1 MDRRHF
7 LAATG
12 LAAAS
17 PALGQSA
24 IAAAPVDPQL
34 FQGVNFY
41 SDGLD
46 YTPAEVAARLQ
57 EAVTREGFTADN
69 YSLGGSVQALEQK
82 FAALMGKQAAMF
94 VPTGTLANLLAVRK
108 LAGTDRRVLVQA
120 ESHLYNDSGD
130 GAQLLAG
137 LNLVP
142 LGAGSADIT
151 LDDVKSWVERSA
163 GGRVTTPV
171 GVISIESP
179 VRRRDH
185 AMADFDEVQR
195 VCAYARERGIRL
207 HLDGSRLFNLP
218 LHSGRSLK
226 DICALFDTVYV
237 STWKHFNSSAG
248 AMLAGDADFIEGL
261 YHQRRLFGGA
271 LPQAW
276 PLLAVADA
284 HVDTYEAEY
293 AQAWRSVE
301 AMMAQLEA
309 TGRFRF
315 TRVDKGTCRFFMK
328 VADTDARRLP
338 EAARRHQVY
347 LANPHPDTGVFTM
360 QVNTSVL
367 RSSPEAL
374 ARALLAAA
382 AG

>member
-17 PALGQSA
+17 PALGQSV
-24 IAAAPVDPQL
+24 IADAPVDPRL

-57 EAVTREGFTADN
+57 QAVTREGFTADN
-69 YSLGGSVQALEQK
+69 YSLGGSVQALERK

-151 LDDVKSWVERSA
+151 LDDVTSWVERSA

-367 RSSPEAL
+367 RSTPEAL
-374 ARALLAAA
+374 ARALLVAA

>member
-151 LDDVKSWVERSA
+151 LDDVTSWVERSA